1 MEMIHA
7 IGLPGGPEFIL
18 ILFVLSPILISFL
31 AVIDIV
37 RHDFNPRQNRLIWLL
52 VALLLPYVGGILYFI
67 IGRKTRIVKESV

>member
-1 MEMIHA
+1 METIYTVG
-7 IGLPGGPEFIL
+7 IPGGPEMIV
-18 ILFVLSPILISFL
+18 ILFILSPILISFL

-67 IGRKTRIVKESV
+67 LGRKTKIGKQSV